1 MAKNTE
7 KFGKCEMHTGGS
19 GILQENWKNVEKLET
34 HNAGLEKW
42 QKKKK
47 KKQTRKNVENET
59 QTVYEL
65 EYGEK
70 QWKNV
75 ENEKCSL

>member
-1 MAKNTE
+1 ME
-7 KFGKCEMHTGGS
+7 KR
-19 GILQENWKNVEKLET
+19 ET
-34 HNAGLEKW
+34 HNAGLGKW

-47 KKQTRKNVENET
+47 KKKKEKKPRKNVENET

-70 QWKNV
+70 Q
-75 ENEKCSL
+75 